1 MRVACFIALVLTAA
15 CTDLSGYSRG
25 NGHTGITV
33 HTSAAVITQIDP
45 ISEIEARAVVAE
57 SDKQRVFLIK
67 TFVTRNDRN
76 YPKISAAYAS
86 KRMLTYQRDD
96 LRRRGRDRQETGHI
110 PLTEGQFNSLAN
122 TGITFQ
128 LIGPRGTYTL
138 NLPAIAFSEAISR
151 ADNAYVDNSGVGIAT
166 R

>member
-96 LRRRGRDRQETGHI
+96 LRRRGRAGRFSGIAKRQEHHRPDTERRRWPGHAR
-110 PLTEGQFNSLAN
+110 LAC
-122 TGITFQ
+122 
-128 LIGPRGTYTL
+128 
-138 NLPAIAFSEAISR
+138 LP
-151 ADNAYVDNSGVGIAT
+151 
-166 R
+166 